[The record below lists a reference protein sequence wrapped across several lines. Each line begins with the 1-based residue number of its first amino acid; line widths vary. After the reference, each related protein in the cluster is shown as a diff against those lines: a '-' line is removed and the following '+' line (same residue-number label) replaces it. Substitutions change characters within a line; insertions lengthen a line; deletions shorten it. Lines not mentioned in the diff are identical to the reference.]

1 MDTSN
6 DSRGVSPSLTDNPNN
21 PSGPKNS
28 DNGKRNRESEKN
40 VVSSKTSRNGKSD
53 LTRRDRV
60 EETKK
65 GSNGG
70 GGGGGN
76 NDGSDE
82 EFVDFIIGSYHNKR
96 RETIKDVSSDDDEPY
111 EKVKIT
117 KNIDTIEDLIE
128 IGGMYKPGERKKYNI
143 NMSALNK
150 LIEPLT
156 DLKRMIG
163 MPKLKKAILDQVI
176 YFLQDFEEKNTHMM
190 HTIIEG
196 PPGSGKTEVAKI
208 LAKIYAKLGFLKKD
222 KVTSVR
228 RSDLIGQY
236 LGQTAVKTQK
246 AIDSAKGG
254 VLLIDEAYSLG
265 NPEGRDSYSK
275 ECIDTINQNLSEG
288 KGEFICII
296 VGYKKALKESFFAY
310 NAGLERRFP
319 FRYSIDEYNHIDL
332 LNIFKKL
339 LEDYKWN
346 LTSDEGKLDRF
357 FEDNRKIFEF
367 NGGDLETLIQ
377 CSKIAHSRRVFMLD
391 EEEKKKLTIDDLNSG
406 LKAMMENEE
415 IAKRKNG
422 NGFDFVSHLYN

>member
-1 MDTSN
+1 MSN
-6 DSRGVSPSLTDNPNN
+6 NN
-21 PSGPKNS
+21 SGNS
-28 DNGKRNRESEKN
+28 GKDNGKRNRDNEKN
-40 VVSSKTSRNGKSD
+40 IVSSKTSKNNSTD
-53 LTRRDRV
+53 STRRD
-60 EETKK
+60 KYIK
-65 GSNGG
+65 SGG
-70 GGGGGN
+70 GGDD
-76 NDGSDE
+76 DGSDE
-82 EFVDFIIGSYHNKR
+82 EFVDFVVGSYHNKQR
-96 RETIKDVSSDDDEPY
+96 QRSRWDQPPVDDTW

-117 KNIDTIEDLIE
+117 KQIDTIDDLIE
-128 IGGMYKPGERKKYNI
+128 LGQMYKPEEKKKYNI
-143 NMSALNK
+143 DMVSLNK
-150 LIEPLT
+150 LVDPLV
-156 DLKRMIG
+156 DLKRMVG

-176 YFLQDFEEKNTHMM
+176 YFLQDFDEKNTHMM

-208 LAKIYAKLGFLKKD
+208 LGKIYARLGFLKKD

-236 LGQTAVKTQK
+236 LGQTAIKTQK

-288 KGEFICII
+288 KGDFICII

-319 FRYSIDEYNHIDL
+319 FRYTIDEYNHSDL
-332 LNIFKKL
+332 MNIFKKL
-339 LEDYKWN
+339 LVDYKW
-346 LTSDEGKLDRF
+346 EFVVEEKKLDKF
-357 FEDNRKIFEF
+357 FEENRKIFEF

-391 EEEKKKLTIDDLNSG
+391 ETEKKKLSIDDLKSG
-406 LKAMMENEE
+406 LKTMMENEE
-415 IAKRKNG
+415 VANRKNK
-422 NGFDFVSHLYN
+422 NEVDIIQHLYN

>member
-1 MDTSN
+1 MSKIDDTGSTPTSSGQLE
-6 DSRGVSPSLTDNPNN
+6 DSPNN
-21 PSGPKNS
+21 GNKNDK
-28 DNGKRNRESEKN
+28 DNGKRNRDTEKN
-40 VVSSKTSRNGKSD
+40 IVSSKTTKNGRND
-53 LTRRDRV
+53 LTRR
-60 EETKK
+60 EKIETTRR
-65 GSNGG
+65 SGG
-70 GGGGGN
+70 GGGSDD
-76 NDGSDE
+76 DGSDE
-82 EFVDFIIGSYHNKR
+82 EFVDFIIGSYHNKQ
-96 RETIKDVSSDDDEPY
+96 REIVRENLSDDDEPY
-111 EKVKIT
+111 EKVRIT
-117 KNIDTIEDLIE
+117 KNIETIDDLIE
-128 IGGMYKPGERKKYNI
+128 IGKMYKPGERKKYNI
-143 NMSALNK
+143 NLVALNK
-150 LIEPLT
+150 LVEPLT

-208 LAKIYAKLGFLKKD
+208 LAKIYARLGFLKKD

-288 KGEFICII
+288 KSEFICII

-319 FRYSIDEYNHIDL
+319 FRYTIDEYDHIDL
-332 LNIFKKL
+332 LKIFKKL
-339 LEDYKWN
+339 LDDYKWN
-346 LTSDEGKLDRF
+346 LNCDEKNLENF
-357 FEDNRKIFEF
+357 FEEHRKIFEF

-377 CSKIAHSRRVFMLD
+377 CSKISHSRRVFMLD
-391 EEEKKKLTIDDLNSG
+391 DDQKKKLTIDDMEAG
-406 LKAMMENEE
+406 LKTMMDNEE
-415 IAKRKNG
+415 IASRKTG
-422 NGFDFVSHLYN
+422 KGFDLISHLYN

>member
-1 MDTSN
+1 MVKDNKGGSN
-6 DSRGVSPSLTDNPNN
+6 PVIDEEPND
-21 PSGPKNS
+21 PSGPNS
-28 DNGKRNRESEKN
+28 DGGKRNRDTEKT
-40 VVSSKTSRNGKSD
+40 VVSSKTTKNGKSD
-53 LTRRDRV
+53 STRRDRI
-60 EETKK
+60 ENSKK
-65 GSNGG
+65 NNSGG
-70 GGGGGN
+70 GDDG
-76 NDGSDE
+76 GSDE
-82 EFVDFIIGSYHNKR
+82 EFVDFVIGSYHNKR
-96 RETIKDVSSDDDEPY
+96 REKPVEYPSDDESY
-111 EKVKIT
+111 EKVKI
-117 KNIDTIEDLIE
+117 NRQIDTIDDLIE
-128 IGGMYKPGERKKYNI
+128 VAGMYKQGEKKKYNI
-143 NMSALNK
+143 NMIALNK
-150 LIEPLT
+150 LVEPLT

-208 LAKIYAKLGFLKKD
+208 LGRIYARLGFLKKD

-236 LGQTAVKTQK
+236 LGQTAMKTQK

-296 VGYKKALKESFFAY
+296 VGYKKALKDSFFTY

-319 FRYSIDEYNHIDL
+319 FRYTIDEYSHEDL
-332 LNIFKKL
+332 MKIFRKL

-346 LTSDEGKLDRF
+346 CGTEEKVLNNF
-357 FEDNRKIFEF
+357 FEENRKIFEF

-377 CSKIAHSRRVFMLD
+377 CSKISHSRRVFMLD
-391 EEEKKKLTIDDLNSG
+391 DEEKKKLTIDDLKGG

-415 IAKRKNG
+415 IAKRKDG
-422 NGFDFVSHLYN
+422 NSFDFVSHLYN